1 MNKTILQNKIK
12 IHKEGMRL
20 AAAAVC
26 TLGLVAALLLRLHTA
41 VQLCLFFIVLA
52 LHIERLHRGLDALSA
67 FSPSMDTLLLFSAL
81 AALLHG
87 IALSSD
93 APYYAYAALSLT
105 LAAFGEAA
113 EKRLFGAVSHG
124 RRMTDRLCRALVP
137 VSLLLFAL
145 TLTVWLALGE
155 GMLRALDFAAASVI
169 VSCPAAIGILLPLV
183 NLLAAKTAEKNNILL
198 GSADSIEKLG
208 TVNTLIVGQSSIVY
222 AAEPSLYDLYAVD
235 ADKTALLAVAAAI
248 EQKASHPFAEAIVLA
263 AAKLDLSMPRV
274 TEFAEF
280 RGKGVYAAVGGDK
293 YFLGNKK
300 LFWEQGIALPD
311 AVRTADLGGH
321 LPLYAAKNGAFY
333 GMLLLGNTEKTDVC
347 FAVEALRT
355 LGVKTFLRVKGGAI
369 LLDGEREKVL
379 QEPKNNATIKK
390 MLYGGAADGADAFCT
405 ADSAG
410 HADVLL
416 PRGSL
421 YDAYC
426 ALRFGR
432 KALSVLLGNLL
443 VTLCGSVLC
452 PVLACGGLYVLGV
465 TLTPGITL
473 AVAAVTAA
481 LMVLNG
487 MRLRSFAPPPLI
499 QSEEDDMFGK
509 VHYTM
514 KIDGMSCAHCSA
526 RVKTALE
533 TLRGTSAQISLE
545 EKTARVK
552 CPVSVDAEA
561 LTKAVTEAG
570 YTVLSCE
577 RV

>member
-1 MNKTILQNKIK
+1 MNKIILPNKIK
-12 IHKEGMRL
+12 INKEGLRL
-20 AAAAVC
+20 AVSVGC
-26 TLGLVAALLLRLHTA
+26 TLALVAALLMQLHA
-41 VQLCLFFIVLA
+41 AIQLCLFLILLA
-52 LHIERLHRGLDALSA
+52 LHMDRLHSGLDALSA
-67 FSPSMDTLLLFSAL
+67 FAPNADTLLLLSAL

-87 IALSSD
+87 IASATE

-105 LAAFGEAA
+105 LAMLGDTVEARIFGTT
-113 EKRLFGAVSHG
+113 GHV
-124 RRMTDRLCRALVP
+124 RRMTDRICRVLVP
-137 VSLLLFAL
+137 AALFLFAV

-155 GMLRALDFAAASVI
+155 GMLRTVNFAAAALI
-169 VSCPAAIGILLPLV
+169 VSCPAVIGIVLPLV
-183 NLLAAKTAEKNNILL
+183 NLFAAKTGEKNSITL
-198 GSADSIEKLG
+198 GSAAALETLG
-208 TVNTLIVGQSSIVY
+208 SVNTLVVGQPSIVY

-235 ADKTALLAVAAAI
+235 ADKAELLAVAAAI

-263 AAKLDLSMPRV
+263 AAKLDLPMPRV
-274 TEFAEF
+274 TDFVEF
-280 RGKGVYAAVGGDK
+280 RGRGVCATVKGEK
-293 YFLGNKK
+293 YFLGNRK
-300 LFWEQGIALPD
+300 LFREQGIPLPD

-321 LPLYAAKNGAFY
+321 LPLYAAKNGVFC
-333 GMLLLGNTEKTDVC
+333 GMLLLGNSEKADVS
-347 FAVEALRT
+347 FAVEALRAV
-355 LGVKTFLRVKGGAI
+355 GIKTFLRVKGGAI

-390 MLYGGAADGADAFCT
+390 MLYDSAAEEEDALCT

-426 ALRFGR
+426 ALLFGR
-432 KALSVLLGNLL
+432 KARGILFGNLL
-443 VTLCGSVLC
+443 AALCGSLICLLFAVGVFY
-452 PVLACGGLYVLGV
+452 PLGV
-465 TLTPGITL
+465 TLTPGIALSVTAV
-473 AVAAVTAA
+473 AVAAI
-481 LMVLNG
+481 LLNSL
-487 MRLRSFAPPPLI
+487 RLRSFAPPPLI
-499 QSEEDDMFGK
+499 RSEDDDMFGK

-533 TLRGTSAQISLE
+533 SLRGTSAQISLE
-545 EKTARVK
+545 EKIARVK
-552 CPVSVDAEA
+552 CPASLDAET